1 MVKDSGKMKQKST
14 TLKDLALYLSHHQIG
29 KNNKKFSYLLKRFRK
44 EVGRERSLKREET
57 SDI

>member
-29 KNNKKFSYLLKRFRK
+29 KKNKNVFLSAK
-44 EVGRERSLKREET
+44 EV
-57 SDI
+57 